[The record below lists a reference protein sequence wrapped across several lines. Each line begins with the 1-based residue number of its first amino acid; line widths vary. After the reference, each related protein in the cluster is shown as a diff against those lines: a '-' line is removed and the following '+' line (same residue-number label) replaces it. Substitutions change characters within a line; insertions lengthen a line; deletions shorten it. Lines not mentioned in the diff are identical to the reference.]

1 MQLHLIRHGQAED
14 RPGGGGDAERA
25 LTPSGAKEMRRVARR
40 LVELGVRFDRTATSP
55 LARARQTA
63 EALLAEGVTPV
74 VEEEEFLAGDGTF
87 DDLRAW
93 LGRLRRLGARSVA
106 LVGHQ
111 PGLGEWA
118 ETLLCGEVRGRIQLK
133 KAGIVALEVP
143 DTGAAAG
150 ACRLLWMTS
159 PRLLL

>member
-1 MQLHLIRHGQAED
+1 MQLYLIRHGQAED
-14 RPGGGGDAERA
+14 RSAGGDDADRV
-25 LTPSGAKEMRRVARR
+25 LTPAGEKEMRRVARR
-40 LVELGVRFDRTATSP
+40 LAELGIRIDHTATSP

-63 EALLAEGVTPV
+63 EALLAAGVTPA
-74 VEEEEFLAGDGTF
+74 VEEEKFLAGNGTF

-93 LGRLRRLGARSVA
+93 LGRRRREGAASVA

-133 KAGIVALEVP
+133 KAGLIALELP
-143 DTGAAAG
+143 ESGSAPG
-150 ACRLLWMTS
+150 ACRLVWMTS
-159 PRLLL
+159 PKLLL